1 VPRHRL
7 PNSVWLLAAAVL
19 LSTPLTAVD
28 AKKKRQ
34 AEPEVSVT
42 VLAGF
47 AQGAAVHEY
56 YKRWRGPQWFE
67 DNGEAAAQ
75 LIKIL
80 RRSHLDGLV
89 QGASLADQVESAA
102 QRAASK
108 NTVDKAAAEQILSA
122 AWVTYVEALRR
133 PTKDMIYGY
142 TSLVPQPPRVDQ
154 VLYAATN
161 TTSLAK
167 HLDEVSAVNPLYA
180 SLRESAWAQIN
191 ANPGMMPDPRIAMNL
206 DRLRSMPKTE
216 RFVLVNIA
224 AQTLTMYENG
234 QPVDSMRVVVGNR
247 EFPTPMI
254 SSIIYYA
261 TFNPYWNVPEHLVRR
276 TVAPNVVRTG
286 ASYLSARGYQVM
298 ANWSVDA
305 ATLAPATIDW
315 QAVASGRKNVRVRQL
330 PNASNSMGKVKF
342 SFENG
347 EGIFLHDT
355 PTREYFA
362 RADRALSNG
371 CVRLQDAARFG
382 RWLLRRDAVAPSSAP
397 EQNVQLPTGV
407 PVYLTYLTAQEA
419 DGKISFLKDI
429 YGWDSGGSF
438 QPLGVSSSLAR

>member
-1 VPRHRL
+1 MPRYRL
-7 PNSVWLLAAAVL
+7 PNSAWLLAAAAL
-19 LSTPLTAVD
+19 LSTPMTAVE
-28 AKKKRQ
+28 AKKKKQ

-47 AQGAAVHEY
+47 PQGVAVHEY
-56 YKRWRGPQWFE
+56 YKRWRGPHWFE
-67 DNGEAAAQ
+67 DNGAAVTQ
-75 LIKIL
+75 LIEIL
-80 RRSHLDGLV
+80 RRSHLDGLL

-102 QRAASK
+102 RQAASK
-108 NTVDKAAAEQILSA
+108 NRADVATAEQILSA

-142 TSLVPQPPRVDQ
+142 ASLVPQPPRVDQ
-154 VLYAATN
+154 VLSAATSAP
-161 TTSLAK
+161 SLAQ
-167 HLDEVSAVNPLYA
+167 HLAQVSAVNPLYA
-180 SLRESAWAQIN
+180 SLRDAAWAEMK
-191 ANPGMMPDPRIAMNL
+191 ANPGMTPDPRIALNL
-206 DRLRSMPKTE
+206 DRLRSMPQTN

-224 AQTLTMYENG
+224 GQTLTMYENG

-286 ASYLSARGYQVM
+286 AAYLSARGYQVM
-298 ANWSVDA
+298 ADWSVDA
-305 ATLAPATIDW
+305 ATLSPASIDW
-315 QAVASGRKNVRVRQL
+315 QSVASGRKNVRIRQL
-330 PNASNSMGKVKF
+330 PNASNSMGKIKF

-382 RWLLRRDAVAPSSAP
+382 RWLLQRDAVAPSSAP
-397 EQNVQLPTGV
+397 EQNVQLPVGV

-419 DGKISFLKDI
+419 DGKITYLRDI